1 MVARWRERDEREAF
15 RVYLSESVRLMAQG
29 KWLKEP
35 FLSIVNGGAGDGSEA
50 EDTRGGDRD
59 RRRHHRA
66 DGIEGGLGEPSRPD
80 D

>member
-35 FLSIVNGGAGDGSEA
+35 FLSIVNGGAGGGSEA
-50 EDTRGGDRD
+50 EDTHSGDD
-59 RRRHHRA
+59 EIAA
-66 DGIEGGLGEPSRPD
+66 DIIERMGLKVV
-80 D
+80 

>member
-35 FLSIVNGGAGDGSEA
+35 S
-50 EDTRGGDRD
+50 
-59 RRRHHRA
+59 
-66 DGIEGGLGEPSRPD
+66 
-80 D
+80 

>member
-35 FLSIVNGGAGDGSEA
+35 FLSIVNGGGDGFEA
-50 EDTRGGDRD
+50 EETRGGDEIA
-59 RRRHHRA
+59 A
-66 DGIEGGLGEPSRPD
+66 DIIERMGLKVV
-80 D
+80 

>member
-35 FLSIVNGGAGDGSEA
+35 FLSIVNGGSEA
-50 EDTRGGDRD
+50 EDTRGGDEIA
-59 RRRHHRA
+59 A
-66 DGIEGGLGEPSRPD
+66 DIIERMGLKVV
-80 D
+80 

>member
-29 KWLKEP
+29 KWLKES

-50 EDTRGGDRD
+50 EDTRSGDEI
-59 RRRHHRA
+59 A
-66 DGIEGGLGEPSRPD
+66 AGIIERMGLKVV
-80 D
+80 

>member
-15 RVYLSESVRLMAQG
+15 RVYLMAQG

-50 EDTRGGDRD
+50 EDTRGGDEIA
-59 RRRHHRA
+59 A
-66 DGIEGGLGEPSRPD
+66 DIIERMGLKVV
-80 D
+80 